1 MRNHRHSRGQ
11 SGPECGCAWIDGG
24 RAAAA
29 PRRRR
34 GVLRFLGRALSLRQS
49 GDYRESTQRGM
60 RTMNVTA
67 GEGAGRRI
75 SARRDIVLIVAVALV
90 AAWVCA
96 KFNLSEALLNWTR
109 PFERLQLDELPA
121 VLLVIAVS
129 LIWFS
134 SRRYLE
140 AKRQLL
146 LRRAAEALLERAL
159 AENQRL
165 AQQYVDTQ
173 ENERKALA
181 RDLHDELG
189 QYLNAIKLDAVSIRE
204 SMAVPPGVR
213 DVSRAMI
220 ANIDRVYDVVTGLI
234 RQLRPVGFDDLG
246 LAAAVEH
253 CVDDWRSRLPQ
264 TAIELSVGGDL
275 AALDES
281 RGLVLYRLVQEALT
295 NIARHS
301 RATRVEIRIDAGR
314 SANAARCVEI
324 LIADNGVGADLGAPR
339 LGLGLVG
346 MRERVSAL
354 GGSISLASERGAGFQ
369 VKATVP
375 MAGVSS

>member
-1 MRNHRHSRGQ
+1 M
-11 SGPECGCAWIDGG
+11 A
-24 RAAAA
+24 
-29 PRRRR
+29 
-34 GVLRFLGRALSLRQS
+34 
-49 GDYRESTQRGM
+49 
-60 RTMNVTA
+60 MNVTA
-67 GEGAGRRI
+67 GEGAGRRM
-75 SARRDIVLIVAVALV
+75 SARRDIVLIVAVAVV
-90 AAWVCA
+90 AAWICA

-140 AKRQLL
+140 AKRQLR
-146 LRRAAEALLERAL
+146 LRRTAEAQLERAL

-246 LAAAVEH
+246 FAAAVEH

-264 TAIELSVGGDL
+264 TAIELSVSGDF

-301 RATRVEIRIDAGR
+301 RAARVEIRIDAGR
-314 SANAARCVEI
+314 STNAARCVEI
-324 LIADNGVGADLGAPR
+324 LIADNGIGADLRAPR

-354 GGSISLASERGAGFQ
+354 GGSISLASECGAGFQ

-375 MAGVSS
+375 IAGLSS